1 MWWLY
6 AVSALLLTRAPPAA
20 GAACEGEP
28 SDILLDLPDED
39 VYTCPQGYMPPPHQ
53 VLPSIASVYQ
63 QEISPQVCT
72 DTAIAFTA
80 TIPNSGAHR
89 PTWAKYGEYIY
100 CPPQQWVHNLQHH
113 GVAFLYHPC
122 VHPKL
127 KDAIASLARSSIA
140 KHIITPLHTLS
151 RDRPL
156 ALAAWCSTL
165 EMSHINRTEII
176 GWLLDNVHF
185 EQQYE
190 EGSYHHLLIRPSVT
204 ATDESSIYLQ
214 VLHSRLKKRTV
225 KQRWR
230 RLVLPV
236 TPDAHEP
243 VDNVSHGVYTTL
255 ADPQTGEFANNRTS
269 SSSVSATTNIHSSPD
284 PVTPRPPVY
293 VPQDADPES
302 LKADIHSRELDGN
315 HQAEMLELLANHSL
329 PPFLNIT
336 LGLSGVTL
344 SHSIRESTTQ
354 EVIHHY
360 EKEQLINSE
369 EMQHVDSPKSN
380 QSEGS
385 VSPILLPTPTPQH
398 QSTSTDKQAVS
409 PEKLSTDSEGQ
420 KPHCKCLQDTTLQLP
435 AKAQRR
441 LGAGQKK
448 SAGVFVSTPRTEEA
462 KWAAASLIF
471 LFALL
476 IFSVLYTQIYKKF
489 RKGQSL
495 YWTPGSHSEEK
506 ESVASII
513 KRRLVQGHSIRKK
526 WIGRKKNPVLVYE
539 RLSDSSD

>member
-100 CPPQQWVHNLQHH
+100 CPPQQWVHNLQ
-113 GVAFLYHPC
+113 
-122 VHPKL
+122 
-127 KDAIASLARSSIA
+127 
-140 KHIITPLHTLS
+140 
-151 RDRPL
+151 PL